1 MSCLQEDRSQR
12 HCYFFFFQKNSIR
25 RFLITRTVRFYLS
38 SKSFILLGSKTDTA
52 FFFSQVKSYMSA
64 IMVLPCIF

>member
-12 HCYFFFFQKNSIR
+12 HCYFFFQKNSIR

-38 SKSFILLGSKTDTA
+38 SKSFILLGLKTDTA